1 MKRISFIKQLLF
13 SALCLL
19 AVLATGCIKEDLDE
33 CYKLR
38 LRAENIKG
46 EDITATGYVSTASL
60 YIFDE
65 DLNYLETRVLDKDF
79 IISHDE
85 IVLDNYTAD
94 RKLNIV
100 AWGNVNV
107 LGDKQEVSESKR
119 IDELK
124 VMLKNQNTLAVMPDS
139 LYYGIQQV
147 QTKASGGI
155 TENKEIVVHPKVGS
169 VTIETINLEYG
180 LRSRGISSVHEC
192 DFYLN
197 KTLSGFDYQGEQ
209 IGDSVYYNPASE
221 PSTLNIGEW
230 KTPNQ
235 QTACPGNSMGV
246 SLDINGINLGSAT
259 VDQNGKPIETKAGE
273 NTHIVLEFAEDGT
286 LSARV
291 QVRPWGEVNDHIEF

>member
-1 MKRISFIKQLLF
+1 MKHNAIIRQLLF
-13 SALCLL
+13 PALCLL
-19 AVLATGCIKEDLDE
+19 GLLATSCIHEDLEE
-33 CYKLR
+33 CYTLR

-46 EDITATGYVSTASL
+46 EDVTGLGYVSAASL

-65 DLNYLETRVLDKDF
+65 NLNYLETRVLEKDF

-85 IVLDNYTAD
+85 IVLDNYPASQ
-94 RKLNIV
+94 KLNIV

-107 LGDKQEVSESKR
+107 LGDKQEVTESKR
-119 IDELK
+119 IEELK
-124 VMLKNQNTLAVMPDS
+124 VMLKSQNSQAVLPDS
-139 LYYGIQQV
+139 LYYGTQQV
-147 QTKASGGI
+147 QTKAGGI

-169 VTIETINLEYG
+169 VTIETRNLEYG
-180 LRSRGISSVHEC
+180 LRSKGISSVKEC

-197 KTLSGFDYQGEQ
+197 RTLSGFDYQGEQ
-209 IGDSVYYNPASE
+209 IGDSVYYNPASVPNDE
-221 PSTLNIGEW
+221 KIGEW
-230 KTPNQ
+230 KTPNL
-235 QTACPGNSMGV
+235 QTACPGDSLGV

-259 VDQNGKPIETKAGE
+259 HDQDNKPIATKAGE

>member
-1 MKRISFIKQLLF
+1 MKRVSLIKKLLF
-13 SALCLL
+13 PALCLC
-19 AVLATGCIKEDLDE
+19 VLVTGCVNEDLEE

-46 EDITATGYVSTASL
+46 EDVTGLGYVSAASL

-65 DLNYLETRVLDKDF
+65 NQNYLETRVLDKDF

-85 IVLDNYTAD
+85 IVLDNYPAN

-119 IDELK
+119 IEELK
-124 VMLKNQNTLAVMPDS
+124 VMLKSQNSLAVLPDS
-139 LYYGIQQV
+139 LYFGIQQV

-169 VTIETINLEYG
+169 VTIETRNLEYG
-180 LRSRGISSVHEC
+180 LRSKGISSVKEC

-197 KTLSGFDYQGEQ
+197 RTLSGFDFQGEQ
-209 IGDSVYYNPASE
+209 IGDSVYYNPASVASDE
-221 PSTLNIGEW
+221 KIGEW
-230 KTPNQ
+230 ETPNL
-235 QTACPGNSMGV
+235 QTACPGDSLGV

-259 VDQNGKPIETKAGE
+259 LDQDNKPIATKAGE

>member
-1 MKRISFIKQLLF
+1 MKRVSLIKKLLF
-13 SALCLL
+13 PALCLC
-19 AVLATGCIKEDLDE
+19 VLVTGCVNEDLEE

-46 EDITATGYVSTASL
+46 EDVTGLGYVSAASL

-65 DLNYLETRVLDKDF
+65 NQNYLETRVLDKDF

-85 IVLDNYTAD
+85 IVLDNYPAN

-119 IDELK
+119 IEELK
-124 VMLKNQNTLAVMPDS
+124 VMLKSQNSLAVLPDR
-139 LYYGIQQV
+139 LYFGIQQV

-169 VTIETINLEYG
+169 VTIETRNLEYG
-180 LRSRGISSVHEC
+180 LRSKGISSVKEC

-197 KTLSGFDYQGEQ
+197 RTLSGFDFQGEQ
-209 IGDSVYYNPASE
+209 IGDSVYYNPASVASDE
-221 PSTLNIGEW
+221 KIGEW
-230 KTPNQ
+230 KTPNL
-235 QTACPGNSMGV
+235 QTACPGDSLGV

-259 VDQNGKPIETKAGE
+259 LDQDNKPIATKAGE